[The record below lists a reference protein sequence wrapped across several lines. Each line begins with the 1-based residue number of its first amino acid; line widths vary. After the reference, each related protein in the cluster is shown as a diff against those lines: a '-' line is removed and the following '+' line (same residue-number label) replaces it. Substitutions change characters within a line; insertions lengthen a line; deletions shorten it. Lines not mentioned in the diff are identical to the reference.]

1 MIRTTV
7 MLPEE
12 THARLRRLARRRG
25 IPLAALI
32 RETLNAAAEDGKPR
46 PPSFIG
52 AVDVNVDD
60 FAASTAEE
68 FPPITPFRSDP
79 PTPEEI
85 AHFQRLA
92 DERDREADEGREPC

>member
-12 THARLRRLARRRG
+12 THARLRRLARSRG

-52 AVDVNVDD
+52 AVDVDVGD
-60 FAASTAEE
+60 FAASTAET
-68 FPPITPFRSDP
+68 FPPITPPVSYAS
-79 PTPEEI
+79 PEEL
-85 AHFQRLA
+85 AELRRRA
-92 DERDREADEGREPC
+92 DEMARRRNLEC